1 MNIEEIRQQKLKQL
15 QEQHLAQQQEAFKAQ
30 QQVDAIEAMAKQAM
44 APEAFARYSTLKTAH
59 PEKALQAVA
68 MIAQAASSGQVAGKV
83 TDEQFKALLLRM
95 EPEKKQTKIN
105 IIRR

>member
-15 QEQHLAQQQEAFKAQ
+15 QEQQLASQQEAVKVQ
-30 QQVDAIEAMAKQAM
+30 QQVNAIEALAKQVM
-44 APEAFARYSTLKTAH
+44 TPEAFARYSTLKTAH

-68 MIAQAASSGQVAGKV
+68 MIAQVVSSGQLAGTV
-83 TDEQFKALLLRM
+83 TDEQFKSLLQRM
-95 EPEKKQTKIN
+95 EPERKQTKIN